1 MKTDLNIQM
10 DVINGLSWEYLL
22 NDDEID
28 VAVKNGIVTLTGTV
42 DSDSKKKLAEE
53 AAWRATDVGQVEN
66 NIEVNKDVT
75 SL

>member
-1 MKTDLNIQM
+1 M

-42 DSDSKKKLAEE
+42 DSDSKKKLAED
-53 AAWRATDVGQVEN
+53 AA
-66 NIEVNKDVT
+66 
-75 SL
+75 